1 MRQTITN
8 PMKYY
13 YSQIKKEIPLFY
25 PNRKKILIHTKNDL
39 QMYAKEHTDFSYGD
53 LVEDF
58 GAPSVV
64 ADNLVSYES
73 PQNIRKGLFLSRQA
87 YLFMGV
93 LVLLMIL
100 SVITIMKFSG
110 FFSAKA
116 NVESDNPK
124 GYSVEQNG
132 VAIDRTIPNET
143 VSADSFSEETTA
155 VVTIQEK

>member
-1 MRQTITN
+1 
-8 PMKYY
+8 
-13 YSQIKKEIPLFY
+13 
-25 PNRKKILIHTKNDL
+25 
-39 QMYAKEHTDFSYGD
+39 
-53 LVEDF
+53 
-58 GAPSVV
+58 V

-110 FFSAKA
+110 FFSVKA

-124 GYSVEQNG
+124 RYGVEQNG

-143 VSADSFSEETTA
+143 VSADRFSEETTA